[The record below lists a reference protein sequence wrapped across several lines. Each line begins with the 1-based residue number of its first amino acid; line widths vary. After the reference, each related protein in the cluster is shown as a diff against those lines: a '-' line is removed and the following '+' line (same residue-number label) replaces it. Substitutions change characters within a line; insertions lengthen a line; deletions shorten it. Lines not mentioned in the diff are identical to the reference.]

1 MQQARQRGDAVRPA
15 AKRIPN
21 QLFQVFTG
29 QRRERDF
36 LHSPAAFADHFD
48 LAHQRMA
55 GIDLVA
61 SICTDQHQVSHIR
74 LSQQVLEQIE
84 GCCIEPLQ
92 IIQEEGERMLRPCKY
107 ADKSP
112 EDQLEPALRVECRKN
127 GDGRLFSYDQLKF
140 RNQVDNKQGVRAE
153 GLLNGIT
160 PDAQLRFALAQK
172 RTDKTLKRL
181 R

>member
-1 MQQARQRGDAVRPA
+1 
-15 AKRIPN
+15 
-21 QLFQVFTG
+21 
-29 QRRERDF
+29 
-36 LHSPAAFADHFD
+36 
-48 LAHQRMA
+48 
-55 GIDLVA
+55 
-61 SICTDQHQVSHIR
+61 
-74 LSQQVLEQIE
+74 
-84 GCCIEPLQ
+84 
-92 IIQEEGERMLRPCKY
+92 MLRPCKY